1 MQNKKSSALIA
12 ELATKTIILHAASRK
27 LREKTTDKSWL
38 SLLDETIEDMIK
50 IQHRLQLEVN
60 Q

>member
-1 MQNKKSSALIA
+1 MQNKKSSELIS

-27 LREKTTDKSWL
+27 LKENRDDKSWFNV
-38 SLLDETIEDMIK
+38 LDEAIEDMIK
-50 IQHRLQLEVN
+50 IQRRLQLEVN

>member
-1 MQNKKSSALIA
+1 MQSKKSA
-12 ELATKTIILHAASRK
+12 ELVSQLATKTIILQAASKRLK
-27 LREKTTDKSWL
+27 QTDDKSL
-38 SLLDETIEDMIK
+38 FSLLEDTLEDMIK